1 MISCTKGL
9 QLVLGTACMHVKTIG
24 ILILG
29 ESENN
34 GEKPRRSC
42 PLYLAACMVSV
53 EEKNQACYNHPKC
66 AANTETVE
74 ANSTFKRCS
83 PCLHH
88 TCMSQ
93 SNSMPSTVHCLKP
106 GLSLGSNYCHTLQGN
121 TSSKPSLG
129 LPPTHRSNHETSFPL
144 WPVGKATD
152 RKCSRRAAYGAVMF
166 SIQTKTYHK
175 GGSVYKNI
183 FP

>member
-53 EEKNQACYNHPKC
+53 EEKI
-66 AANTETVE
+66 
-74 ANSTFKRCS
+74 KRV
-83 PCLHH
+83 LI
-88 TCMSQ
+88 
-93 SNSMPSTVHCLKP
+93 
-106 GLSLGSNYCHTLQGN
+106 
-121 TSSKPSLG
+121 
-129 LPPTHRSNHETSFPL
+129 
-144 WPVGKATD
+144 
-152 RKCSRRAAYGAVMF
+152 
-166 SIQTKTYHK
+166 IQ
-175 GGSVYKNI
+175 NAQQI
-183 FP
+183 LRQ